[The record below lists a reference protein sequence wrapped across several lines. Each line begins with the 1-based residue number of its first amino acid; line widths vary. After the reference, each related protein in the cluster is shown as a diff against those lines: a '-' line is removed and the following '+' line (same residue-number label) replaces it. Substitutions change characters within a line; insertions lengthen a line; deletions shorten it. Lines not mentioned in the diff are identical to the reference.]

1 MMVLR
6 KKSEDEKQKL
16 TKKLEY
22 LRNKYDSYKYA
33 EVKEAEKKTGEMEKI
48 QQQIKTINEEAQKYR
63 DEQAT
68 QEEALKS
75 LAEGLMGLYL
85 CLNPLG
91 MPDTRA
97 IVTLQKVKD
106 ELKVVMRKLEPDRSH
121 LEIKPEDLILSIE
134 DPEEKWLP
142 GSYSSLIRTTPVSQP
157 GTSPAPPAPVSDDEE
172 EVPSRGYLK
181 RQAQL
186 VIDAKLRRKNVRLQ
200 LPKR

>member
-121 LEIKPEDLILSIE
+121 LEIKPEDLVRSR
-134 DPEEKWLP
+134 
-142 GSYSSLIRTTPVSQP
+142 IR
-157 GTSPAPPAPVSDDEE
+157 
-172 EVPSRGYLK
+172 
-181 RQAQL
+181 
-186 VIDAKLRRKNVRLQ
+186 
-200 LPKR
+200 